1 MLALS
6 YIIHNPL
13 RARNT
18 FGMISKRGMWK
29 VQGETQCPPSQARNS
44 IILARF
50 LHFFQLWGTLNGG
63 GNLNTYTN
71 QLQKNV
77 SPVITSKV

>member
-13 RARNT
+13 RTRKSL

-29 VQGETQCPPSQARNS
+29 VQGETQCSPSQARDS
-44 IILARF
+44 IKLARF
-50 LHFFQLWGTLNGG
+50 LHFSQLQGG
-63 GNLNTYTN
+63 CVNLNTYTN

-77 SPVITSKV
+77 SPVIASKV